1 MKNVL
6 KYISRRIIIII
17 LPVLLILTAVRLVLT
32 PAYLNI
38 EYRMPGFPEDSY
50 GFTLEDRLLFTT
62 KTYEYLVNSE
72 DTSYLESLKF
82 ENGAGIYNERE
93 LSHMEDVQ
101 VLIVLAL
108 RVWIVLL
115 ISILLLVF
123 LLLILRETDEIRLG
137 FFWGG
142 WVSVGLVV
150 MLLLLILIDFDE
162 LFTQFHKLLSFPG
175 DSWLFYSSDTLIRL
189 LPIRFFIDTFLFV
202 GLFTLSIG
210 LSLGLGLRRKM
221 VKLKEQ

>member
-1 MKNVL
+1 MKKVMN
-6 KYISRRIIIII
+6 YISRCIIIIM
-17 LPVLLILTAVRLVLT
+17 LPILLILTAIRLVLT
-32 PAYLNI
+32 PAYLNV
-38 EYRMPGFPEDSY
+38 EYRMPGFPEDGY
-50 GFTLEDRLLFTT
+50 GFTLEDRLFYTT

-72 DTSYLESLKF
+72 DISYLEDLKF
-82 ENGAGIYNERE
+82 EDGTGIYNERE

-101 VLIVLAL
+101 VLISLAL

-115 ISILLLVF
+115 ITILLFVL
-123 LLLILRETDEIRLG
+123 LLLIFREYDEIRVG

-150 MLLLLILIDFDE
+150 MLLFLILIDFDK

-189 LPIRFFIDTFLFV
+189 LPIRFFTDTFVFV
-202 GLFTLSIG
+202 GLFTLVIG
-210 LSLGLGLRRKM
+210 LGLGLSLRRKSN
-221 VKLKEQ
+221 